1 MEKKAR
7 FETFKLHINLVIA
20 IGFAQI
26 WFVVGSFLVDVELV
40 NIDFELFPPTTLT
53 LICDVISRSGRVEGK
68 KWLFDVHTVIVKK
81 IPLLVVTLKQLGE
94 LNHVVQTDSPFP
106 PFASRWHVVSC
117 PSLLI
122 TS

>member
-53 LICDVISRSGRVEGK
+53 LICEVISRGGSVEGK
-68 KWLFDVHTVIVKK
+68 
-81 IPLLVVTLKQLGE
+81 
-94 LNHVVQTDSPFP
+94 
-106 PFASRWHVVSC
+106 
-117 PSLLI
+117 
-122 TS
+122 